1 MTATKV
7 KPNEVIGDHLPIL
20 TWQVNR
26 IMQNCSY
33 QVDTKNE
40 WVQWVTG
47 DVNRTSLKSITQAQA
62 KKIMI
67 TQQGGSYVNEPSTE
81 NWGAFNLKNPKHVL
95 IMSLVRQRQWVKPH
109 PKHGE
114 VADMSGAFANWL
126 KSKLSPVQ
134 KPLMDMTP
142 IETEKIIK
150 ALGGVVGSKY

>member
-1 MTATKV
+1 MTATKL

-67 TQQGGSYVNEPSTE
+67 TQQGGSYVNETNTE
-81 NWGAFNLKNPKHVL
+81 NWGEFNLKNPKHVL

-114 VADMSGAFANWL
+114 VDDMSGVFANWL